1 MKDLS
6 DQLNDLI
13 PKNLDDIIRRNRS
26 RMRLQMASSR
36 DLELAAG
43 EVPHSWITGELGTV
57 YFYKRIGSLGV
68 VEREVLTLVGYDRNG
83 DPYHTS
89 SVIYFDHMR
98 MRVLTQSRS
107 VYSIKEI
114 SYQEPP
120 EDLLMMICAMFWK
133 DGAGEAL
140 GIPYFFY

>member
-6 DQLNDLI
+6 DQLNKLV
-13 PKNLDDIIRRNRS
+13 PKSLDDIIRLHRDRI
-26 RMRLQMASSR
+26 RLEMASSR

-43 EVPHSWITGELGTV
+43 EVPHSWITAELGKV
-57 YFYKRIGSLGV
+57 YFYKRIGSFGTV
-68 VEREVLTLVGYDRNG
+68 QKDILTLVGYDRNG

-89 SVIYFDHMR
+89 SIIYFDHMR

-107 VYSIKEI
+107 IYSIKEI

-140 GIPYFFY
+140 GIPHFFY